1 MVLFPN
7 DALEG
12 MGKVGS
18 KKTNNNI
25 LETKRE
31 LSAGAS
37 ASLLRCIL
45 FTKIFKVVND
55 NITAFFGL
63 SIISTLD
70 QIFLYGLI
78 DEGSS
83 PIPWHSM
90 INLELFFSSETGLTL
105 N

>member
-45 FTKIFKVVND
+45 FT
-55 NITAFFGL
+55 
-63 SIISTLD
+63 
-70 QIFLYGLI
+70 I
-78 DEGSS
+78 D
-83 PIPWHSM
+83 
-90 INLELFFSSETGLTL
+90 F
-105 N
+105 